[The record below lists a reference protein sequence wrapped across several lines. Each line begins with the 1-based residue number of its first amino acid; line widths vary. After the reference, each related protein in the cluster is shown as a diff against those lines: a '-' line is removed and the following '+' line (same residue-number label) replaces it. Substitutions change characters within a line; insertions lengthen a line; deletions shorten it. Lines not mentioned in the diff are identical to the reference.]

1 MKDKIF
7 AGVFGKYLG
16 KPVANSYVGDKWDY
30 KGNRWEL
37 DPIMIPVI
45 SPINGNLI
53 GYVADRAAGLFLS
66 EQAGKFAKLAQEY
79 WHLNVGQQEKEA
91 IFLAF
96 RKYVQT
102 YRGELAKTMTWE
114 MGKPAM
120 TADGEVQELLDTID
134 HYFGELSRIEGEF
147 SECQAANKMGAVLKS
162 PYGVVYAIAPWNFPL
177 AISIGW
183 KMLAAVTAGNS
194 VVLKA
199 CSQSPF
205 TAAMGVALFQ
215 QAVKDVVGEEI
226 FFSKHLCG
234 LVQLLQGS
242 GSKTGNAYLKTGYYD
257 LVAFT
262 GGKNTGAEIGRICGE
277 KIKPHHLE
285 LGGHGA
291 IVVFDDFDVDRAVSE
306 AIIAGTGDA
315 GQRCVS
321 TRVVFVDELIYDKFI
336 EKYLFALKNRRIG
349 NPLSVET
356 QIGPLVNKS
365 QLERV
370 AEAVEKA
377 KKDCKEYYGGVILD
391 NKEAIKTAREN
402 HWNIGDINLEGC
414 YYLPALLID
423 PPMNSIAMEEEIFGP
438 VLSVKPFGGK
448 TREEKIKNAADLVNA
463 SNYGLSN
470 AVLTHHIPTAFQLM
484 KTIKT
489 GILYIG
495 RGTSGAEL
503 NRYFGGVKDSGH
515 GREGKGVDAYVYKK
529 QIYFD
534 YHPEARLAQVGAA
547 DEVAKKIKNKKSVF
561 E

>member
-7 AGVFGKYLG
+7 QGVFGKYLG
-16 KPVANSYVGDKWDY
+16 KPVANSYIGDKWDY
-30 KGNRWEL
+30 QGRRWEL
-37 DPIMIPVI
+37 DLVMVPVI
-45 SPINGNLI
+45 SPVNGKLI
-53 GYVADRAAGLFLS
+53 GYVAEPTEKQREIAG
-66 EQAGKFAKLAQEY
+66 EFAKNAQEY
-79 WHLNVGQQEKEA
+79 WYLNVGQQEKEA
-91 IFLAF
+91 IFSAF
-96 RKYVQT
+96 RNYVQK

-215 QAVKDVVGEEI
+215 QAVKDVLGEEI
-226 FFSKHLCG
+226 FYEHLCG

-242 GSKTGNAYLKTGYYD
+242 GSKTGDAYLKKGHYD

-306 AIIAGTGDA
+306 VIIAGTGDA

-321 TRVVFVDELIYDKFI
+321 ARVVFVDESIYEKFI
-336 EKYLFALKNRRIG
+336 DKYLLALMKRKIG

-377 KKDCKEYYGGVILD
+377 KKECKEYYGGVILD
-391 NKEAIKTAREN
+391 NREEIKTAREN
-402 HWNIGDINLEGC
+402 HWNIGDINPNGC
-414 YYLPALLID
+414 YYLPAVLVD

-438 VLSVKPFGGK
+438 ILCVKPFGGK
-448 TREEKIKNAADLVNA
+448 TREKKIRNAADLVNA

-470 AVLTHHIPTAFQLM
+470 AVLTHHIPTAFKLM
-484 KTIKT
+484 KMITT

-547 DEVAKKIKNKKSVF
+547 EEVAKKMRGKKSVF

>member
-7 AGVFGKYLG
+7 KGVFAKYLG
-16 KPVANSYVGDKWDY
+16 KPVACSYVGNKWGY
-30 KGNRWEL
+30 KWRKV
-37 DPIMIPVI
+37 DDDFFFPIQVVNPH
-45 SPINGNLI
+45 NGKII
-53 GYVADRAAGLFLS
+53 GYTAEATD
-66 EQAGKFAKLAQEY
+66 EQMKTTGESAKQAQEY
-79 WHLNVGQQEKEA
+79 WYLKVGQQEKEA
-91 IFLAF
+91 IFMAF
-96 RKYVQT
+96 RNYVQK
-102 YRGELAKTMTWE
+102 YRGELAQTMTLE
-114 MGKPAM
+114 MGKPTM

-134 HYFGELSRIEGEF
+134 HYFGELSRMEGEF

-205 TAAMGVALFQ
+205 TAAIGVALFQ
-215 QAVKDVVGEEI
+215 QAVKDVVGEKI
-226 FFSKHLCG
+226 FSERLYG
-234 LVQLLQGS
+234 LVQLIQGS
-242 GSKTGNAYLKTGYYD
+242 GSETGAEYLENGKYD

-262 GGKNTGAEIGRICGE
+262 GGKNAGAKIGKAAAA
-277 KIKPHHLE
+277 KIKPFHLE

-291 IVVFDDFDVDRAVSE
+291 IVVFEDFDIDRAVSE
-306 AIIAGTGDA
+306 AIIAGSGDA

-321 TRVVFVDELIYDKFI
+321 ARVVFVEESIYGKFI
-336 EKYLFALKNRRIG
+336 EKYLFALKSRRIG
-349 NPLSVET
+349 NPLDVET

-370 AEAVEKA
+370 AEAVETA
-377 KKDCKEYYGGVILD
+377 KKSCDEYYGGVVL
-391 NKEAIKTAREN
+391 NGKELVEEVKLN
-402 HWNIGDINLEGC
+402 HWNIGDIDIKGC
-414 YYLPALLID
+414 YYLPAVLIN
-423 PPMNSIAMEEEIFGP
+423 PPMESIAMEEEIFGP
-438 VLSVKPFGGK
+438 VLCVKPFGGK
-448 TREEKIKNAADLVNA
+448 TREEKIQNAVDLVNA
-463 SNYGLSN
+463 SKYGLSN
-470 AVLTHHIPTAFQLM
+470 AVLTHHLPTAFKIM
-484 KTIKT
+484 KLIKT

-534 YHPEARLAQVGAA
+534 YHPEARLAQIGATE
-547 DEVAKKIKNKKSVF
+547 EVAKKMKGKKTIF
-561 E
+561 G